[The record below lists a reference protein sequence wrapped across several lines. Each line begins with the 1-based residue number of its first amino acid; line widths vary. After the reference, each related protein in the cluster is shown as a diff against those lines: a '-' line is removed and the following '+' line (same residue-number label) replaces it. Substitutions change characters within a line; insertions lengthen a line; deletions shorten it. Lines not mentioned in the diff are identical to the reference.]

1 MKSSHKFSRK
11 VSVIGLGSMGYTLAQ
26 LLLQKGYEVTVWN
39 RTAGKADPLVKE
51 GVVLAESV
59 AAAIAASPVTVICVY
74 DYKAADDILNRE
86 EVASVLRGRTLIQ
99 LTTGNPREATDS
111 ELWAGQK
118 GASYLDGA
126 IQAAPSQ
133 MGRED
138 TPILIS
144 GSKDVFDKYESV
156 LRVFGGN
163 ISYLGEQV
171 SAASTVDLATLSYI
185 YGSVL
190 GFFHGA
196 RIVESEGMDVAS
208 YASLVAGITPTF
220 GEFLQHEGT
229 VIQSGDFQ
237 VSQSPLRISIEAV
250 ERILKQAEESK
261 LNTEFPTLASGLF
274 RRAEA
279 AGYGGE
285 ELAALIK
292 IMRKSA

>member
-1 MKSSHKFSRK
+1 MKQTNKIPEK
-11 VSVIGLGSMGYTLAQ
+11 VSVIGLGNMGYILAQ

-51 GVVLAESV
+51 GVVLAESA
-59 AAAIAASPVTVICVY
+59 AAAIEASPVTVICVY
-74 DYKAADDILNRE
+74 DYKAAEDILKGE
-86 EVASVLRGRTLIQ
+86 EVASVLKGRTLIQ
-99 LTTGNPREATDS
+99 LTTGNPREATES
-111 ELWAGQK
+111 ESWAGKK

-144 GSKDVFDKYESV
+144 GSREVFEKYESV
-156 LRVFGGN
+156 LHVLGGN
-163 ISYLGEQV
+163 ISYLGEQA
-171 SAASTVDLATLSYI
+171 SSASTVDLATLSYI

-196 RIVESEGMDVAS
+196 RIVESEGMDVSS

-220 GEFLQHEGT
+220 GEFLQHEGA

-250 ERILKQAEESK
+250 ERILKQAKESE

-274 RRAEA
+274 RKAEA
-279 AGYGGE
+279 AGYEGE